1 MKRKESGVIFG
12 GLDLERNFLAAR
24 KDFVVRVRDIAKKR
38 NQTIYA
44 LVNEALEQLL
54 RAEEMEVSLPEI
66 VDGYYFFHLAQE
78 SGFTLTNESL
88 LFHVLEKVFEEDSK
102 SLTDMFYKTGEWLGK
117 YCKVRFSGENQLL
130 TIEKMVKN
138 LFREITDFDITK
150 NSDEI
155 LVQCIGSRIPNS
167 YTTLL
172 STFIEG
178 IMHTFEYSTIK
189 RDVSKGIISL
199 KFR

>member
-1 MKRKESGVIFG
+1 M
-12 GLDLERNFLAAR
+12 ERNFLAAR
-24 KDFVVRVRDIAKKR
+24 KDFVVKVRDIAKKK

-54 RAEEMEVSLPEI
+54 RAEEMGISLPEI
-66 VDGYYFFHLAQE
+66 VDGYYFFHLAKE
-78 SGFTLTNESL
+78 SGFTLTNEDL
-88 LFHVLEKVFEEDSK
+88 LFYMLDKVFEEDSK
-102 SLTDMFYKTGEWLGK
+102 SLTDMFYQTGEWLGK
-117 YCKVRFSGENQLL
+117 YCKVRFSGANQLL
-130 TIEKMVKN
+130 TIEKMVQN

-155 LVQCIGSRIPNS
+155 LVQCIGSRIPKS

-189 RDVSKGIISL
+189 KDMSKGSISL